1 MSERD
6 SKKLDK
12 LLASTSDKNCIL
24 SDIYGSQK
32 NGFFQFSLG
41 NAIDVSDFNVK
52 LESLKSV
59 WDSIVPGFHS
69 WFVRKRAPIFQNQVV
84 SEALDCLQLDARF
97 TSNRSEVMHKIQNK
111 NNAEA
116 NSGFEVTSVLKTL
129 HQ

>member
-12 LLASTSDKNCIL
+12 LLASTSDKNRIL

-32 NGFFQFSLG
+32 NGFLQFSLA

-84 SEALDCLQLDARF
+84 SEALDCLQLNARF
-97 TSNRSEVMHKIQNK
+97 TSNRLEVMHKIQKK